1 MYTWD
6 LQEAYLWDP
15 PELESKL
22 KFLDAQ
28 IATLNSEF
36 EEQKEELNRLISED
50 ALRSKELS
58 DGKMEMARMRK
69 ADIE

>member
-1 MYTWD
+1 
-6 LQEAYLWDP
+6 
-15 PELESKL
+15 
-22 KFLDAQ
+22 
-28 IATLNSEF
+28 LNSEF